1 MDQVLS
7 NAFSIL
13 IVGMVTVFLM
23 LWVVVLIG
31 NLLIWGTNKFET
43 EELTVQKKENPIPNS
58 KGSIAAIVAAVEFI
72 TKGKGRVSN
81 ITKL

>member
-31 NLLIWGTNKFET
+31 NLLIWGTNKFAT
-43 EELTVQKKENPIPNS
+43 EELPVQKKENPNLSS
-58 KGSIAAIVAAVEFI
+58 KGSIAALVAAVEVI

>member
-1 MDQVLS
+1 MDQALS

-31 NLLIWGTNKFET
+31 NLLIWVTNKYWP
-43 EELTVQKKENPIPNS
+43 EEEPIQKNRNSNLGSNSTV
-58 KGSIAAIVAAVEFI
+58 AAIVASVDI
-72 TKGKGRVSN
+72 VTKGKGRVTN

>member
-1 MDQVLS
+1 MEQSLS

-13 IVGMVTVFLM
+13 IVGMITVFLM

-31 NLLIWGTNKFET
+31 NVLIRVTNKFWPEQ
-43 EELTVQKKENPIPNS
+43 EPIQRSKNSNLSSNSTV
-58 KGSIAAIVAAVEFI
+58 AAIVASVDVF
-72 TKGKGRVSN
+72 TKGKGRVTN